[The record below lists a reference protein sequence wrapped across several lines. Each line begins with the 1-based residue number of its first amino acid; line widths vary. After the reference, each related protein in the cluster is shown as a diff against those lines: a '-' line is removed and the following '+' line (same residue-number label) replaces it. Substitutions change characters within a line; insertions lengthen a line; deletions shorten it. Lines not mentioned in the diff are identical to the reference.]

1 MVLLMIN
8 TKSQTNPLWSS
19 RVTDHAP
26 SRWEVKTGPCN
37 VLGFAARIFC
47 SGSQQPSC
55 LGSLVCS
62 DNHKAQGTAAS
73 SSWKN
78 ARNLRRLRKWNG
90 KVISSIAREE
100 SICMRR
106 GRLPASL
113 LWNSTTLTTEHLH
126 LCHSLISN
134 RILDSFSES
143 IDSILM
149 GPKGRYCRQTGLD
162 LVILSLS
169 SAAALVKNG

>member
-1 MVLLMIN
+1 
-8 TKSQTNPLWSS
+8 
-19 RVTDHAP
+19 
-26 SRWEVKTGPCN
+26 
-37 VLGFAARIFC
+37 
-47 SGSQQPSC
+47 
-55 LGSLVCS
+55 
-62 DNHKAQGTAAS
+62 
-73 SSWKN
+73 
-78 ARNLRRLRKWNG
+78 
-90 KVISSIAREE
+90 
-100 SICMRR
+100 MRR
-106 GRLPASL
+106 GRLLASI

-149 GPKGRYCRQTGLD
+149 GPKGRFCRQTGLD

>member
-1 MVLLMIN
+1 MVFLASLWHNSLMCWGLCCENILFW
-8 TKSQTNPLWSS
+8 QL
-19 RVTDHAP
+19 A
-26 SRWEVKTGPCN
+26 
-37 VLGFAARIFC
+37 I
-47 SGSQQPSC
+47 SG

-62 DNHKAQGTAAS
+62 EIEKAQGTAAS

-78 ARNLRRLRKWNG
+78 ARNLRRLRKRNG
-90 KVISSIAREE
+90 KVISSIASEE
-100 SICMRR
+100 SVLMRR

-134 RILDSFSES
+134 HIPDSFSES
-143 IDSILM
+143 MDSILIS
-149 GPKGRYCRQTGLD
+149 PKGRYCRQTGLD

-169 SAAALVKNG
+169 SAAHLKKMDDLG

>member
-1 MVLLMIN
+1 
-8 TKSQTNPLWSS
+8 
-19 RVTDHAP
+19 
-26 SRWEVKTGPCN
+26 

-47 SGSQQPSC
+47 SGSSQSSG

-62 DNHKAQGTAAS
+62 ENHKAQGTAAS

-78 ARNLRRLRKWNG
+78 ARSLRRLRKRNG
-90 KVISSIAREE
+90 LVISSIAGEE
-100 SICMRR
+100 SIFMRR

-113 LWNSTTLTTEHLH
+113 LWNSTILTTEHLH

-134 RILDSFSES
+134 RIPDSFSES

-149 GPKGRYCRQTGLD
+149 GPKGRYCRRTGLE

-169 SAAALVKNG
+169 SAVALV